1 MKTSLVM
8 GCKHIGKRNQRHSEQ
23 RADRVAG
30 AMAVERAIGR
40 SLGIAREMVKL
51 QPNEDPW
58 NWGNR
63 SRVALGSGQSSDNE
77 KTC

>member
-1 MKTSLVM
+1 
-8 GCKHIGKRNQRHSEQ
+8 
-23 RADRVAG
+23 
-30 AMAVERAIGR
+30 MAVERAIGR